1 MNANGGRPTI
11 SVNKVSKWYGNVVA
25 VNDVSFGVFPGI
37 TGLLG
42 PNGAGKTTLLR
53 MMAGLSRVSEG
64 EIAAFGEPVRANP
77 PIYRRMGVMPEHDA
91 LYPFYTGREFVELAA
106 RLQGMADVEGAA
118 RKAVDMVNLAD
129 AQERKIGGYS
139 RGMRQRI
146 RLAASLV
153 HDPELLMLDEPLN
166 GTDPRQ
172 RIEFGDLL
180 RDLARQGRTILISS
194 HILEEIE
201 TLAGSILLMVS
212 GKLAAAGDFRAI
224 RAKLDERPYR
234 VLIECDK
241 PRALAAALVSLAA
254 VESISFEPDGA
265 LVALSK
271 SVAELQLAVPRMAQ
285 REGARLTR
293 LEPLD
298 DSLES
303 VFGYLVEA

>member
-1 MNANGGRPTI
+1 
-11 SVNKVSKWYGNVVA
+11 
-25 VNDVSFGVFPGI
+25 
-37 TGLLG
+37 
-42 PNGAGKTTLLR
+42 
-53 MMAGLSRVSEG
+53 
-64 EIAAFGEPVRANP
+64 
-77 PIYRRMGVMPEHDA
+77 
-91 LYPFYTGREFVELAA
+91 
-106 RLQGMADVEGAA
+106 
-118 RKAVDMVNLAD
+118 
-129 AQERKIGGYS
+129 
-139 RGMRQRI
+139 
-146 RLAASLV
+146 
-153 HDPELLMLDEPLN
+153 
-166 GTDPRQ
+166 
-172 RIEFGDLL
+172 
-180 RDLARQGRTILISS
+180 
-194 HILEEIE
+194 
-201 TLAGSILLMVS
+201 MVS

-234 VLIECDK
+234 VLIECDR